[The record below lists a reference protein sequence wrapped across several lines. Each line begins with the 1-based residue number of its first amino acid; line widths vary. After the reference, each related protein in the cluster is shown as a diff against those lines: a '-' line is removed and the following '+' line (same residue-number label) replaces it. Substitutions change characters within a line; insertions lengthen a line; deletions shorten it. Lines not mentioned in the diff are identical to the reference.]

1 MSVSELAPNLPP
13 EGALP
18 AHDRAFLGHPKALG
32 YLGFAEGCER
42 FSYYSMQ
49 TLLVLYMTRYL
60 LLPAHMPGVTGLVWM
75 QNHVFGG
82 LKGEALSSAIF
93 GSYTALVY
101 MTPIAGGA
109 IADMWLG
116 RRRTLLL
123 GGMVMALGHF
133 LMAFEASFLF
143 ALAALIVGV
152 GLF

>member
-82 LKGEALSSAIF
+82 LKGEAIPLAARIVAVADTYDALISDRPYRAAVSQAEAVAEIRALS
-93 GSYTALVY
+93 
-101 MTPIAGGA
+101 
-109 IADMWLG
+109 G
-116 RRRTLLL
+116 RRFDPA
-123 GGMVMALGHF
+123 VVEAF
-133 LMAFEASFLF
+133 LKTVAGANRP
-143 ALAALIVGV
+143 
-152 GLF
+152 